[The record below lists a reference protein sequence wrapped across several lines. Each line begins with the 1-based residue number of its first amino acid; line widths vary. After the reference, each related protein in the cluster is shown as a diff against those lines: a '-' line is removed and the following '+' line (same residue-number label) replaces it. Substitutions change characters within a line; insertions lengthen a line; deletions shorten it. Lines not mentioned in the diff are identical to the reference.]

1 MAHMRVAESLIAR
14 YTLRDDGILVADD
27 LNPELPRTTAAVD
40 ETMDVLLELI
50 EGKPR
55 PVLWRLGLDR
65 SYPEGWA
72 ALIRRA
78 PEATAAL
85 AIVVTE
91 ETRSVL
97 GSFPATMDAL
107 LFPVRVFDNDT
118 EAFEWLGNYA
128 VPPVAG

>member
-1 MAHMRVAESLIAR
+1 MRVAESSIAR

-27 LNPELPRTTAAVD
+27 LNPELPRSTAAVD

-65 SYPEGWA
+65 SSPEGWA

-78 PEATAAL
+78 PEVTAAL
-85 AIVVTE
+85 AIVATE
-91 ETRSVL
+91 ESEPVL
-97 GSFPATMDAL
+97 GSFPVAMDAL
-107 LFPVRVFDNDT
+107 LFPVRVFASDA
-118 EAFEWLGNYA
+118 EATEWLGGYA
-128 VPPVAG
+128 DPPVRAD

>member
-1 MAHMRVAESLIAR
+1 MRVAESAIAR
-14 YTLRDDGILVADD
+14 YTLRNDGIVVADD
-27 LNPELPRTTAAVD
+27 LNPELPRSGAAVE
-40 ETMDVLLELI
+40 ETMDVLLQLI

-65 SYPEGWA
+65 SSPEGWA

-78 PEATAAL
+78 SEVTTVL
-85 AIVVTE
+85 AIVATD

-107 LFPVRVFDNDT
+107 LFPVRVFDNDA
-118 EAFEWLGNYA
+118 EAIDWLEDHT
-128 VPPVAG
+128 PPPATG